1 MQATRYRTVG
11 RRAPAAGP
19 LLALAALAALPFLL
33 RAVQPRRGRT
43 MRSSARAGLQARLDA
58 HQAARREAASRARR
72 LDHDLRT
79 PIGTLSAALAL
90 ASGNVDPD
98 LQQEV
103 QGVMERQIGRL
114 TGLAQELHA
123 LARQLGDE
131 GASDAGSAT
140 PDTGAPW
147 DTR

>member
-1 MQATRYRTVG
+1 M
-11 RRAPAAGP
+11 
-19 LLALAALAALPFLL
+19 AALPLML
-33 RAVQPRRGRT
+33 RAVLPRRA
-43 MRSSARAGLQARLDA
+43 RSTGPSARAGLQARIDA
-58 HQAARREAASRARR
+58 QQAARREAASRARR

-79 PIGTLSAALAL
+79 PIGTLAAALAL
-90 ASGNVDPD
+90 ASGNADPD

-103 QGVMERQIGRL
+103 QGVMQRQIGRL

-131 GASDAGSAT
+131 GASDAGPAA